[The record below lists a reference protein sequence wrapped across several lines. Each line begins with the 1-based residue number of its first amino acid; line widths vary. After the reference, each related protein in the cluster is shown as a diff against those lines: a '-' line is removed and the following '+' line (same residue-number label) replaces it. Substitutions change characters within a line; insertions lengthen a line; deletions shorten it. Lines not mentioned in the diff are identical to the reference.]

1 MENQR
6 TEPEVVLIRHAQS
19 QWDLENRFTGW
30 ADPAL
35 SEAGVVEAYQ
45 AGQLL
50 REAGFRFDHSYSSR
64 LQRTEH
70 TLEILRSA
78 LGQAE
83 LTVGSD
89 WRLNA
94 RHYGALQGVN
104 KAEISARIGTE
115 QINRLH
121 RGFLELPPP
130 QPLTDP
136 RHPHNDAR
144 YADVPAHALPS
155 MENLDMTR
163 QRVMQFWQEQV
174 VPLLRQGQRLLIST
188 HGDTLRALIMSLNN
202 LSVAEVE
209 ALEIPSAAPIVYR
222 FDKQGSPLEWH
233 YLDSK
238 HCYHCAA

>member
-6 TEPEVVLIRHAQS
+6 KETEVVLIRHAQS

-35 SEAGVVEAYQ
+35 TEAGVAEAYQ

-50 REAGFRFDHSYSSR
+50 REAGYRFDHSYSSR
-64 LQRTEH
+64 LQRTEQ
-70 TLEILRSA
+70 TLDILRSA
-78 LGQAE
+78 LDQQALPAE
-83 LTVGSD
+83 SD

-104 KAEISARIGTE
+104 KARLEAE
-115 QINRLH
+115 QLH
-121 RGFLELPPP
+121 RLSRGYLELPPP

-136 RHPHNDAR
+136 RHPHNDNR
-144 YADVPAHALPS
+144 YADVAAHDLPS

-174 VPLLRQGQRLLIST
+174 VPRLQQGQRLLISS
-188 HGDTLRALIMSLNN
+188 HGDTLRTLIMALDN
-202 LSVAEVE
+202 LRVAEVE
-209 ALEIPSAAPIVYR
+209 ALEIPSAAPIIYR
-222 FDKQGSPLEWH
+222 FDEQGAPLGWH
-233 YLDSK
+233 CLDSQ
-238 HCYHCAA
+238 HCYYCAA

>member
-6 TEPEVVLIRHAQS
+6 TETEVVLIRHAQS

-35 SEAGVVEAYQ
+35 TEAGVVEAYQ

-50 REAGFRFDHSYSSR
+50 READYRFDHSYCSR

-104 KAEISARIGTE
+104 KSRLEAE
-115 QINRLH
+115 QLHRLS

-130 QPLTDP
+130 QPLTDS

-144 YADVPAHALPS
+144 YADVPAHTLPS

-163 QRVMQFWQEQV
+163 QRVMQFWQKQV
-174 VPLLRQGQRLLIST
+174 IPRLQQGQRLLISS
-188 HGDTLRALIMSLNN
+188 HGDTLRALIMALNN

-209 ALEIPSAAPIVYR
+209 GLEIPSAAPIVYR